1 MLQFIVGVYYAEGPP
16 VPIPNT
22 VVKLTRAENSWR
34 AASRENR
41 STPTSFATYVCR
53 WLILFVFVYFYYY
66 DFTFHFRKKLH
77 KVFPNKL
84 VENLKI
90 GNMLKEKEYWI
101 SMVKNEK
108 QKCIGFKK
116 KVLENTNSKLK
127 GGLIDESKIYWGD
140 SSIYAYA

>member
-1 MLQFIVGVYYAEGPP
+1 MKIG
-16 VPIPNT
+16 
-22 VVKLTRAENSWR
+22 RR
-34 AASRENR
+34 RH
-41 STPTSFATYVCR
+41 SFATYVCR

>member
-1 MLQFIVGVYYAEGPP
+1 
-16 VPIPNT
+16 
-22 VVKLTRAENSWR
+22 
-34 AASRENR
+34 
-41 STPTSFATYVCR
+41 
-53 WLILFVFVYFYYY
+53 
-66 DFTFHFRKKLH
+66 
-77 KVFPNKL
+77 
-84 VENLKI
+84 
-90 GNMLKEKEYWI
+90 MLKEKEYWI